1 MCAQKTE
8 IIVMMRA
15 LQLATGKTVIS
26 MLILDATSLCF
37 LQSEPSGN
45 DNNKLNMIKKF
56 SGFSKLQKCLKL

>member
-1 MCAQKTE
+1 MAKM
-8 IIVMMRA
+8 IV
-15 LQLATGKTVIS
+15 LTSVLELATGKTVIS